1 MIQPLGWLVCWLVSL
16 FIQGKPLAS
25 GYYSRHPEPPL
36 GQQLTVLAI
45 ADTPAKG
52 GLTYLL
58 GHFHGPHFHR
68 T

>member
-52 GLTYLL
+52 GLTYL
-58 GHFHGPHFHR
+58 
-68 T
+68 